1 MPDSGELLFEQPS
14 DDTLRVVLSGSWKLG
29 QPLPSTDDVRQ
40 KVESSGPIRYIS
52 FNAEKLG
59 DWDSGLLTFLRKLWK
74 FCSSS
79 DITMDS
85 SGLPNGAR
93 QILELAAA
101 VPENKD
107 AHKDEGR
114 ITFLNHLG
122 NQAVEFFHS
131 ASDFLE
137 FMGEATVAFLRLL
150 RGKAQY
156 RRTDLW
162 LIMESCSGQA
172 LPIVALISFLVGMI
186 LAFIGAVQ
194 LALFG
199 AEIYVA
205 DLVGVAMV
213 RLMAAIMTGIVM
225 AGRTGGAFA
234 AQLGTMQVN
243 QEIDSLKTLGLSP
256 MEFLVLPRMLALA
269 LMMPL
274 LTLFANVMGVLG
286 GAVATVT
293 LPDINLIQF
302 FNQLVGAVS
311 LWDLGIGLF
320 SSALFGVIVAVA
332 GCMRGMQ
339 CGRSASAVGDAATS
353 AVVTAIVGI
362 IGTTAVIT
370 IMTKVLGI

>member
-1 MPDSGELLFEQPS
+1 MSGSDELLFEQPS
-14 DDTLRVVLSGSWKLG
+14 KDTLRVILSGSWKLG
-29 QPLPSTDDVRQ
+29 EPLPSTDDVRQ
-40 KVESSGPIRYIS
+40 QLESAGHIRQIT

-59 DWDSGLLTFLRKLWK
+59 DWDSGLLIFLRKLWK
-74 FCSSS
+74 LYSNSN
-79 DITMDS
+79 IGLNS
-85 SGLPNGAR
+85 SGLPDGAR

-101 VPENKD
+101 VPEKKD
-107 AHKDEGR
+107 ARKAEGR
-114 ITFLNHLG
+114 VTFLEDLG
-122 NQAVEFFHS
+122 NQAVAFFRS
-131 ASDFLE
+131 SGELLE
-137 FMGEATVAFLRLL
+137 FIGEATVAFFRLL

-162 LIMESCSGQA
+162 IVVEACSGQA

-186 LAFIGAVQ
+186 LAFIGVIQ

-205 DLVGVAMV
+205 DLVGIAMV

-243 QEIDSLKTLGLSP
+243 QEIDALKTLGLSP

-274 LTLFANVMGVLG
+274 LALFANVMGILG
-286 GAVATVT
+286 GAVAAVST
-293 LPDINLIQF
+293 PDISLILYF
-302 FNQLVGAVS
+302 KQLVEAVR

-320 SSALFGVIVAVA
+320 SSAVFGVIVAIA

-362 IGTTAVIT
+362 IVATAIIT
-370 IMTKVLGI
+370 IMTNILGI